1 MSAAEDTV
9 MGVAPAGVTAAPST
23 RRKTGVGATAA
34 GVLPGSEVF
43 ASLSRSLD
51 SRPLG
56 YRCAKRVFDVAFS
69 GCVLAVGLIPGAILS
84 LAISIDTKG
93 SPIYSQ
99 ERVGRYGKPFRIY
112 KFRSMVADADN
123 VEQYFTPEQLEVWK
137 RERKVSGDPRI
148 TKLGAFLRKTSLDEL
163 PQFLNVLVGNI
174 SVVGPRS
181 ITFDELENFG
191 ADAALLCSVPG
202 GITGLWQTS
211 KRNEATFANGER
223 QRIELGYVRDCG
235 VAMDAR
241 CFFKT
246 FAIMFGKKKTGR

>member
-1 MSAAEDTV
+1 MSDAD
-9 MGVAPAGVTAAPST
+9 
-23 RRKTGVGATAA
+23 GAIPLSKSLCESVIGGAY
-34 GVLPGSEVF
+34 GDSSSIPGTKEFEVI
-43 ASLSRSLD
+43 SRTLD
-51 SRPLG
+51 CRPFT
-56 YRCAKRVFDVAFS
+56 YRLIKRSFDVLFS
-69 GCVLAVGLIPGAILS
+69 ALVLTVGLIPGGILAAAI
-84 LAISIDTKG
+84 AVDTKG

-211 KRNEATFANGER
+211 RRNEATFASGER
-223 QRIELGYVRDCG
+223 QRIELGYVRNCG
-235 VAMDAR
+235 VAMDVR